1 MKDLIVGCATNYD
14 WSKLKY
20 WVNSINRSG
29 FEGDKVLILM
39 NCDKDTVQK
48 ISDSGFSIIAFG
60 QDSDGNLSYSSNMM
74 VHVERFFHIY
84 QHLKN
89 KDYRYVITTD
99 VKDVIFQKNPS
110 SWLEEN
116 LGHTFDQMHIS
127 HPSSQF
133 NKGNLVFSSESMKYK
148 DEPWGD
154 QNLRETFGTQI
165 YEDFKNNVIYNVGV
179 LAGRGYAM
187 KDLMMNIFASCMH
200 RPIKICDQSTFN
212 FLISQ
217 HPYLKTS
224 KYTKSEDGWACQ
236 LGTTADPSKIEQ
248 FRPFLLEPSPKMVD
262 DKVVTSTGIEYTIVH
277 QYDRVP
283 EWKKVIEA
291 KYDDK

>member
-1 MKDLIVGCATNYD
+1 
-14 WSKLKY
+14 
-20 WVNSINRSG
+20 
-29 FEGDKVLILM
+29 M
-39 NCDKDTVQK
+39 NCDKDTVKK
-48 ISDSGFSIIAFG
+48 ISDSGFSIIAFN
-60 QDSDGNLSYSSNMM
+60 QDTNGNLTYESSMM

-84 QHLKN
+84 QLLKDN
-89 KDYRYVITTD
+89 LYRYVITTD
-99 VKDVIFQKNPS
+99 VKDVVFQQNPS
-110 SWLEEN
+110 VWLEN
-116 LGHTFDQMHIS
+116 NFTDSDDLI
-127 HPSSQF
+127 
-133 NKGNLVFSSESMKYK
+133 FSSESMKYK
-148 DEPWGD
+148 DEPWGN
-154 QNLRETFGTQI
+154 QNLLETFGPQI
-165 YEDFKNNVIYNVGV
+165 YEDFKNHTIFNVGV

-248 FRPFLLEPSPKMVD
+248 FRPFLLEPSPKLEG
-262 DKVVTSTGIEYTIVH
+262 DKVLTSEGIEYIIVH

>member
-39 NCDKDTVQK
+39 NCDKDTVKK
-48 ISDSGFSIIAFG
+48 ISDSGFSIIAFN
-60 QDSDGNLSYSSNMM
+60 QDSNGNLSYNSNMM

-84 QHLKN
+84 QLLKDN
-89 KDYRYVITTD
+89 LYRYVITTD
-99 VKDVIFQKNPS
+99 VKDVVFQQNPS
-110 SWLEEN
+110 VWLEN
-116 LGHTFDQMHIS
+116 NFTD
-127 HPSSQF
+127 
-133 NKGNLVFSSESMKYK
+133 NDDLVFSSESMKYK
-148 DEPWGD
+148 DEPWGN
-154 QNLRETFGTQI
+154 QNLMETFGSQI
-165 YEDFKNNVIYNVGV
+165 YEDFKNNTIFNVGV

-187 KDLMMNIFASCMH
+187 RDLMMNIFASCLH

-212 FLISQ
+212 FLISR
-217 HPYLKTS
+217 HPYLKS
-224 KYTKSEDGWACQ
+224 SIYSKSEDGWACQ
-236 LGTTADPSKIEQ
+236 LGTTADPSKLEQ
-248 FRPFLLEPSPKMVD
+248 FRPFLLEPSPKLEG
-262 DKVVTSTGIEYTIVH
+262 DKVLTSEGLEYIIVH

>member
-29 FEGDKVLILM
+29 FEGDKCLILM
-39 NCDKDTVQK
+39 NCDKDTVKK
-48 ISDSGFSIIAFG
+48 ISDSGFSIIAFN
-60 QDSDGNLSYSSNMM
+60 QDSNGNLSYNSSMM

-84 QHLKN
+84 NILKDN
-89 KDYRYVITTD
+89 LYRYIITTD
-99 VKDVIFQKNPS
+99 VKDVIFQQNPS
-110 SWLEEN
+110 EWLENN
-116 LGHTFDQMHIS
+116 LAHSED
-127 HPSSQF
+127 
-133 NKGNLVFSSESMKYK
+133 LVFSSESIKYK
-148 DEPWGD
+148 DEPWGN
-154 QNLRETFGTQI
+154 QNLMETFGPQI
-165 YEDFKNNVIYNVGV
+165 YEDFKNNTIFNVGV

-187 KDLMMNIFASCMH
+187 KDLMMNIFASCIH

-224 KYTKSEDGWACQ
+224 MYTKSEDGWACQ

-248 FRPFLLEPSPKMVD
+248 FRPFLLEPSPKMEG
-262 DKVVTSTGIEYTIVH
+262 DKVLTSEGKEYIIVH

>member
-1 MKDLIVGCATNYD
+1 MKDCIVGCATNYD

-20 WVNSINRSG
+20 WVNSINASG

-48 ISDSGFSIIAFG
+48 VNDAGFSIIAFNQDG
-60 QDSDGNLSYSSNMM
+60 QGNLTYQSQLM
-74 VHVERFFHIY
+74 VHVERFIHIY
-84 QHLKN
+84 KLLKDN
-89 KDYRYVITTD
+89 LYRYVITTD

-110 SWLEEN
+110 EWLEQN
-116 LGHTFDQMHIS
+116 LVKEEH
-127 HPSSQF
+127 
-133 NKGNLVFSSESMKYK
+133 LVFSSESMKYK
-148 DEPWGD
+148 DEPWGRE
-154 QNLRETFGTQI
+154 NLTQCYGQGI
-165 YEDFKNNVIYNVGV
+165 YEDFKNNTIFNVGV

-187 KDLMMNIFASCMH
+187 RDLVLQLFLNCIN
-200 RPIKICDQSTFN
+200 RPIPIVDQAVFN
-212 FLISQ
+212 VMISR
-217 HPYLKTS
+217 HPYIES
-224 KYTKSEDGWACQ
+224 SMYTASETGWACQ
-236 LGTTADPSKIEQ
+236 LGTTADPSKIDS
-248 FRPFLLEPSPKMVD
+248 FRPYLLEPSPKLDD

>member
-29 FEGDKVLILM
+29 FDGDKVLILM
-39 NCDKDTVQK
+39 NCDKDTVKK
-48 ISDSGFSIIAFG
+48 ISDSGFSIIAFN
-60 QDSDGNLSYSSNMM
+60 QDTNGNLTYESQMM

-84 QHLKN
+84 QLLRDN
-89 KDYRYVITTD
+89 EYRYVITTD
-99 VKDVIFQKNPS
+99 VKDVVFQRNPS
-110 SWLEEN
+110 KWLEEN
-116 LGHTFDQMHIS
+116 LPEGVED
-127 HPSSQF
+127 
-133 NKGNLVFSSESMKYK
+133 LVFSSESMKYK
-148 DEPWGD
+148 DEPWGN
-154 QNLRETFGTQI
+154 QNLLETFGPQI
-165 YEDFKNNVIYNVGV
+165 YEDFKNHTIFNVGV
-179 LAGRGYAM
+179 LAGHGYAM

-217 HPYLKTS
+217 HPYLSTS
-224 KYTKSEDGWACQ
+224 MYTRSEDGWACQ
-236 LGTTADPSKIEQ
+236 LGTTADPSKLEQ
-248 FRPFLLEPSPKMVD
+248 FRPFLLEPSPKMEG
-262 DKVVTSTGIEYTIVH
+262 DKVLTSEGIEYIIVH

>member
-20 WVNSINRSG
+20 WINSINESG
-29 FEGDKVLILM
+29 FTGDKFLVLM
-39 NCDKDTVQK
+39 NCDKETVQK
-48 ISDSGFSIIAFG
+48 VTDADFNIVAFN
-60 QDSDGNLSYSSNMM
+60 QDTNGNLTYESKMM
-74 VHVERFFHIY
+74 VHVERFYHIY
-84 QHLKN
+84 NILKDN
-89 KDYRYVITTD
+89 EYRYVITTD

-110 SWLEEN
+110 EWLEIN
-116 LGHTFDQMHIS
+116 LPEGHED
-127 HPSSQF
+127 
-133 NKGNLVFSSESMKYK
+133 LVFSSESMKYK
-148 DEPWGD
+148 DEPWGN
-154 QNLRETFGTQI
+154 QNLLETFGSQI
-165 YEDFKNNVIYNVGV
+165 YEDFKKNTIFNVGV

-187 KDLMMNIFASCMH
+187 RDLMMNIFASCIH

-224 KYTKSEDGWACQ
+224 MYTKSEDGWACQ

-248 FRPFLLEPSPKMVD
+248 FQPFLLEPSPKLD
-262 DKVVTSTGIEYTIVH
+262 GDKVVTSEGIEYTIVH

-283 EWKKVIEA
+283 EWKKVIEE
-291 KYDDK
+291 KYNGL

>member
-1 MKDLIVGCATNYD
+1 MDCVIGCSTNYD
-14 WSKLKY
+14 WAKLKY
-20 WVNSINRSG
+20 WVNSINESG
-29 FEGDKVLILM
+29 FTGDKVMILM
-39 NCDKDTVQK
+39 NCDKETVSK
-48 ISDSGFSIIAFG
+48 VSDAGFDIIGFG
-60 QDSDGNLSYSSNMM
+60 QDAESNLVYNSNMM
-74 VHVERFFHIY
+74 VHVERFYHIY

-110 SWLEEN
+110 EWLEIN
-116 LGHTFDQMHIS
+116 LPEGHED
-127 HPSSQF
+127 
-133 NKGNLVFSSESMKYK
+133 LVFSSESIKYK

-165 YEDFKNNVIYNVGV
+165 YEDFKDNTIYNVGV

-187 KDLMMNIFASCMH
+187 KDLMMNIFASCLG

-224 KYTKSEDGWACQ
+224 KYAQSEDGWACQ
-236 LGTTADPSKIEQ
+236 LGTTADPSKLEQ
-248 FRPFLLEPSPKMVD
+248 FKPFLLEPLPKMVG
-262 DKVVTSTGIEYTIVH
+262 DKVATSTGIEYTIVH

-283 EWKKVIEA
+283 EWRKVIEE

>member
-39 NCDKDTVQK
+39 NCDKDTVKK
-48 ISDSGFSIIAFG
+48 ISDSGFSIIAFN
-60 QDSDGNLSYSSNMM
+60 QDANGNLSYNSNMM

-84 QHLKN
+84 QCLKN
-89 KDYRYVITTD
+89 NLYRYVITTD
-99 VKDVIFQKNPS
+99 VKDVIFQRNPS
-110 SWLEEN
+110 VWLEN
-116 LGHTFDQMHIS
+116 TFTDSDDLI
-127 HPSSQF
+127 
-133 NKGNLVFSSESMKYK
+133 FSSESMKYK
-148 DEPWGD
+148 DEPWGN
-154 QNLRETFGTQI
+154 QNLLETFGPQI
-165 YEDFKNNVIYNVGV
+165 YEDFKNNTIFNVGV

-187 KDLMMNIFASCMH
+187 RDLMMNIFASCMG

-212 FLISQ
+212 FLISR
-217 HPYLKTS
+217 HPYLKSSIYST
-224 KYTKSEDGWACQ
+224 SEDGWACQ
-236 LGTTADPSKIEQ
+236 LGTTADPSKIDQ
-248 FRPFLLEPSPKMVD
+248 FRPFLLEPSPKLD
-262 DKVVTSTGIEYTIVH
+262 GDKVVTSTGIEYTIVH

-283 EWKKVIEA
+283 EWRKVIEE

>member
-1 MKDLIVGCATNYD
+1 MMKDLIVGCATNYD

-39 NCDKDTVQK
+39 NCDKDTVKK
-48 ISDSGFSIIAFG
+48 ISDADFSIIAFN
-60 QDSDGNLSYSSNMM
+60 QDANGNLSYNSNMM

-84 QHLKN
+84 QLLRDN
-89 KDYRYVITTD
+89 EYRYVITTD
-99 VKDVIFQKNPS
+99 VKDVVFQRNPS
-110 SWLEEN
+110 KWLEEN
-116 LGHTFDQMHIS
+116 LPEGVED
-127 HPSSQF
+127 
-133 NKGNLVFSSESMKYK
+133 LVFSSESMKYK
-148 DEPWGD
+148 DEPWGN
-154 QNLRETFGTQI
+154 QNLLETFGPQI
-165 YEDFKNNVIYNVGV
+165 YEDFKNHTIFNVGV
-179 LAGRGYAM
+179 LAGHGYAM

-217 HPYLKTS
+217 HPYLSTS
-224 KYTKSEDGWACQ
+224 MYTRSEDGWACQ
-236 LGTTADPSKIEQ
+236 LGTTADPNKIEE
-248 FRPFLLEPSPKMVD
+248 FRPHLLEPSPKLD
-262 DKVVTSTGIEYTIVH
+262 NDKVVTSTGIEYIIVH

>member
-1 MKDLIVGCATNYD
+1 MDCVIGCSTNYD
-14 WSKLKY
+14 WAKIKY
-20 WVNSINRSG
+20 WVNSINESG
-29 FEGDKVLILM
+29 FTGDKVMILM
-39 NCDKDTVQK
+39 NCDKETVSK
-48 ISDSGFSIIAFG
+48 VSDAGFDIIGFG
-60 QDSDGNLSYSSNMM
+60 QDDKGNLVYNSNMM
-74 VHVERFFHIY
+74 VHVERFYHIY
-84 QHLKN
+84 QHLKS

-110 SWLEEN
+110 EWLEEW
-116 LGHTFDQMHIS
+116 LGNDS
-127 HPSSQF
+127 ASDD
-133 NKGNLVFSSESMKYK
+133 LVFSSESMKYK

-165 YEDFKNNVIYNVGV
+165 YEDFKNNIIYNVGV

-187 KDLMMNIFASCMH
+187 KDLCMNIFASCLG

-224 KYTKSEDGWACQ
+224 KYTQSEDGWACQ

-248 FRPFLLEPSPKMVD
+248 FRPFLLEPSPKLD
-262 DKVVTSTGIEYTIVH
+262 GDKVVTSEGIEYNIVH

-283 EWKKVIEA
+283 EWKKIIEE
-291 KYDDK
+291 KYNGL

>member
-20 WVNSINRSG
+20 WVNSINQSG
-29 FEGDKVLILM
+29 FVGDKVLILM

-48 ISDSGFSIIAFG
+48 ITDAGFSIIAFN
-60 QDSDGNLSYSSNMM
+60 QDGEGNLSYQSQLM
-74 VHVERFFHIY
+74 VHVERFIHI
-84 QHLKN
+84 HKLLKDN
-89 KDYRYVITTD
+89 NYRYVITTD
-99 VKDVIFQKNPS
+99 VKDVIFQKNPIE
-110 SWLEEN
+110 WLEKHLPE
-116 LGHTFDQMHIS
+116 GHEDLI
-127 HPSSQF
+127 
-133 NKGNLVFSSESMKYK
+133 FSSESLKYK
-148 DEPWGD
+148 DEPWG
-154 QNLRETFGTQI
+154 RENITQCYGQGI
-165 YEDFKNNVIYNVGV
+165 YEDFKNNTIFNVGV

-187 KDLMMNIFASCMH
+187 KDLTLQLFLNCLN
-200 RPIKICDQSTFN
+200 RPIPIVDQAVFN
-212 FLISQ
+212 VMISR

-224 KYTKSEDGWACQ
+224 LYAASEDGWACQ
-236 LGTTADPSKIEQ
+236 LGTTADPNKIEE
-248 FRPFLLEPSPKMVD
+248 FRPFLLEPLPKLEN